1 MTEDARRLL
10 ELAMQLS
17 REERVEVAAKLVESV
32 HAFTAAAAAWA
43 GLIEGRARR
52 ALAGRSRGAAR
63 GFLRSPVSLD
73 LEAEVDLEQAATW
86 YEYNAPEHLAPFL
99 DAVAEAIERVRKAP
113 GAFGRH
119 TALPDSL
126 GVRRIFL
133 RDFPYT
139 MAYLSLEGELLVLA
153 IAHQYRLPEQE
164 DITVTALV
172 EVEDWLTANG
182 LRAIALL
189 AAATLA
195 H

>member
-1 MTEDARRLL
+1 MR
-10 ELAMQLS
+10 LS

-52 ALAGRSRGAAR
+52 ALTGRLRGSSRGSSRA
-63 GFLRSPVSLD
+63 PVSVD

-86 YEYNAPEHLAPFL
+86 YEHNDPENLAPFL
-99 DAVAEAIERVRKAP
+99 DAVTESIARVRRAP

-119 TALPDSL
+119 TALPDQL

-133 RDFPYT
+133 RDFPYA
-139 MAYLSLEGELLVLA
+139 MAYLALENELLILA
-153 IAHQYRLPEQE
+153 IAHQYRMPEQE
-164 DITVTALV
+164 DISLAALV
-172 EVEDWLTANG
+172 EVENWLSTNG

-189 AAATLA
+189 AAASLA